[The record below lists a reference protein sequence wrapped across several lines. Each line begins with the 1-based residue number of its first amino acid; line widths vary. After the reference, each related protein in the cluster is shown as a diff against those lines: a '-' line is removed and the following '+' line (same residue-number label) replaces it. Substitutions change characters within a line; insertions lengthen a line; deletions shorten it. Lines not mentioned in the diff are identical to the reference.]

1 MTLPYSKIASLLE
14 EVSHASRV
22 GKSDLVAEFLSDL
35 ETGFVRYVIRLL
47 SGKLWSAWDRR
58 EMNVGPGLL
67 EDVLQELS
75 QEDVFQLK
83 QSLGELGDVAEAA
96 LFRKTQQPISSEPLD
111 SMWVYQ
117 SLYRISNQ
125 KGQDS
130 EHRKS
135 SIMRGL
141 FLEASPIEAKYI
153 ARTIL
158 RNISVGLGSDT
169 FLQAVAKAFKYDRSQ
184 LQNAF
189 ALLPEIGLLA
199 ESACRRE
206 IELIKFLPPRPV
218 KPMIITRD
226 DKAFSNIFLLKYPSI
241 RIQLHWIEQKM
252 HVYTSSL
259 RDITGPLNG
268 LLKDILYIA
277 HELVIEG
284 EIIIFRNGQILGRG
298 EVIKY
303 INQKYH
309 PDLSEVYP
317 AVVAHDLLFIDGQ
330 DLMDLPYERRYR
342 RLASLLGDPK
352 GLPFRGLN
360 IAQQIVLKDEL
371 ELEKT
376 KMELHKSGCLG
387 LIAKDSRSPYQ
398 PGMRSGNDF
407 MIRIL

>member
-22 GKSDLVAEFLSDL
+22 GKSDLVAEFLTDL
-35 ETGFVRYVIRLL
+35 DTSLMRYVIRLL

-169 FLQAVAKAFKYDRSQ
+169 FLQAVA
-184 LQNAF
+184 
-189 ALLPEIGLLA
+189 
-199 ESACRRE
+199 
-206 IELIKFLPPRPV
+206 
-218 KPMIITRD
+218 
-226 DKAFSNIFLLKYPSI
+226 
-241 RIQLHWIEQKM
+241 
-252 HVYTSSL
+252 
-259 RDITGPLNG
+259 
-268 LLKDILYIA
+268 
-277 HELVIEG
+277 
-284 EIIIFRNGQILGRG
+284 
-298 EVIKY
+298 
-303 INQKYH
+303 
-309 PDLSEVYP
+309 
-317 AVVAHDLLFIDGQ
+317 
-330 DLMDLPYERRYR
+330 
-342 RLASLLGDPK
+342 
-352 GLPFRGLN
+352 
-360 IAQQIVLKDEL
+360 
-371 ELEKT
+371 
-376 KMELHKSGCLG
+376 
-387 LIAKDSRSPYQ
+387 
-398 PGMRSGNDF
+398 
-407 MIRIL
+407 